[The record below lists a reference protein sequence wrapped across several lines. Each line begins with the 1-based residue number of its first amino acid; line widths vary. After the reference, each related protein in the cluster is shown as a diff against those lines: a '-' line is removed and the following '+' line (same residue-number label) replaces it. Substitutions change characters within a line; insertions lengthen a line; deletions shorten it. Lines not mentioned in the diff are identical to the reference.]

1 MNENKMLNYKK
12 IILITV
18 LVLVC
23 GGLSFFFSSLNLF
36 DSVTKTIALNY
47 SGDASKV
54 IIFELKNV
62 HQGIVIFLVN
72 LVVLTCWMAVVDPVG
87 KNGVGKNGQKWGV
100 LSFAILSFFGFLA
113 YVVLVTLFLA
123 PKLPKNT
130 SFLLT
135 GLITSVYQIL
145 NFELFFLGKKNSN
158 KLFWEVYRFALV
170 GLIAAVFDFASCYIV
185 QFLIFKNATDW
196 YVTFLSV
203 TAGFIIGV
211 TINYFLS
218 TYMVY
223 KASKSNM
230 SKTTKGVIIFV
241 VLSAIGLGLGIG
253 IQYLLYDYLNVQK
266 EIAFFSYPVDFV
278 IRTLVVMFYNYVSR
292 KLIIYK

>member
-1 MNENKMLNYKK
+1 
-12 IILITV
+12 
-18 LVLVC
+18 
-23 GGLSFFFSSLNLF
+23 
-36 DSVTKTIALNY
+36 
-47 SGDASKV
+47 
-54 IIFELKNV
+54 
-62 HQGIVIFLVN
+62 
-72 LVVLTCWMAVVDPVG
+72 MAVVNPVG
-87 KNGVGKNGQKWGV
+87 KNGVGKSDQKRCIISYV
-100 LSFAILSFFGFLA
+100 ILSFFGFLA

-123 PKLPKNT
+123 LKLPKNT

-158 KLFWEVYRFALV
+158 NLIWEVYRFALV
-170 GLIAAVFDFASCYIV
+170 GLMAAVFDFAACYVV
-185 QFLIFKNATDW
+185 QFLVFKNATDW

-203 TAGFIIGV
+203 TAGFAIGV